1 MSSEHQKHL
10 LEVSCVRINSTSAS
24 VLSLECLKCIGSREA
39 TRVHHARYFYCLKT
53 RELNIHRLSSA
64 TVPVNKDHSKW
75 LDMQR
80 FCTIEPLCYL
90 AANALC
96 VIWRGGTERQR
107 MAQNTARSH
116 AIGQINVAHR
126 LGLHNSAAW
135 MLQTILSEMWAN
147 CNSDAPHKQG
157 HSAQNV
163 TRYTIWNGVLS
174 IIQSAMVPILI
185 CITIT
190 GYAELSQSCLPRISL
205 PERVAPIKKFQL
217 QSSVGEVASREN
229 NLQGVFW
236 GDHSPRRD
244 WVSVLAHNVNT
255 SVIL

>member
-1 MSSEHQKHL
+1 
-10 LEVSCVRINSTSAS
+10 
-24 VLSLECLKCIGSREA
+24 
-39 TRVHHARYFYCLKT
+39 
-53 RELNIHRLSSA
+53 
-64 TVPVNKDHSKW
+64 
-75 LDMQR
+75 
-80 FCTIEPLCYL
+80 
-90 AANALC
+90 
-96 VIWRGGTERQR
+96 

-126 LGLHNSAAW
+126 LGLHNSAVW
-135 MLQTILSEMWAN
+135 MLQTNLSEMWAN

-205 PERVAPIKKFQL
+205 PERFAPIKKFQL
-217 QSSVGEVASREN
+217 QSSVGEVVSREN

-244 WVSVLAHNVNT
+244 WVYALAHNVNT
-255 SVIL
+255 SIILKVLEPSNMSPFPKLLGVIFAALPFDLCSDLWCAEAALKSLRAPLRPRACGYEWNGDRKHADVQ